1 MKNKLCL
8 IFSILFLLFI
18 TDQLTAQ
25 KKLSTSPTLFI
36 TNIQLIDGTGKP
48 AYSASVRI
56 QGNKILQVGSLKA
69 KKNEQIMDGKGLVL
83 AQIGRAHV

>member
-1 MKNKLCL
+1 MKNKLCS

-56 QGNKILQVGSLKA
+56 QGNKILQVDRKSTRL
-69 KKNEQIMDGKGLVL
+69 NSS
-83 AQIGRAHV
+83 H